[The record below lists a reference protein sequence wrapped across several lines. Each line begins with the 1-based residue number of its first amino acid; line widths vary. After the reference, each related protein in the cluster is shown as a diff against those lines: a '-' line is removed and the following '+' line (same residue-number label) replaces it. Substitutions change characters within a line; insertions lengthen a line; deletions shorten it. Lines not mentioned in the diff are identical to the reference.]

1 MNYRGGLL
9 AVGCCVL
16 LSARR
21 GSSNANPTVVCIDP
35 GHPSEV
41 SLGNERLN
49 GTTEVHVA
57 WMVAL
62 KLRADL
68 EARGISVC
76 MTKGKQDTL
85 VRNRDRAEIAN
96 RAGASVLVR
105 LHCDTGRDSGFVVYY
120 PDREGTTDGKTG
132 PSASVRAASDS
143 AAIAIHS
150 AMAEALEGYLH
161 DGGILGDSKTY
172 VGSKQGAL
180 TGSIFSEVPVVT
192 VELVVLS
199 HERDA
204 RFIESDSGV
213 ALTSNA
219 IAIGVARFVAAA
231 H

>member
-1 MNYRGGLL
+1 LNYRGGLL
-9 AVGCCVL
+9 AVGCGL
-16 LSARR
+16 LLAARTSAP
-21 GSSNANPTVVCIDP
+21 NANPVVCIDP

-41 SLGNERLN
+41 SRGDERLN

-68 EARGISVC
+68 EARGITVC
-76 MTKGKQDTL
+76 MTKDKQDTL

-96 RAGASVLVR
+96 RAGALLLVR

-120 PDREGTTDGKTG
+120 PDREGTAEGKTG
-132 PSASVRAASDS
+132 PSAAVRTASVG
-143 AAIAIHS
+143 AAIMIH
-150 AMAEALEGYLH
+150 ATMAEALEGYLH

-192 VELVVLS
+192 VEMVVLS